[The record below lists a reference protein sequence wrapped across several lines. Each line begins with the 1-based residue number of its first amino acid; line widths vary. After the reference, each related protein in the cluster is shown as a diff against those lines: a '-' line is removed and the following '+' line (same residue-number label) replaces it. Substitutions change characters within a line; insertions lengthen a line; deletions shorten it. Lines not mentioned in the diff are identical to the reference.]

1 MTGSFYSKSRNG
13 VTDTLAGDFFKQ
25 RTQICRTDVCMPC
38 NVIEAQGT
46 VFKVF
51 FYILD
56 LQLKGVIA
64 EGNMRCQG
72 GSSKVAI
79 RQGCL

>member
-46 VFKVF
+46 AFKVF
-51 FYILD
+51 FYIP
-56 LQLKGVIA
+56 
-64 EGNMRCQG
+64 
-72 GSSKVAI
+72 
-79 RQGCL
+79 